1 MTFRL
6 SCLFSIHQTRKS
18 SGLKFGKTE
27 YLSMGIRFQI
37 KRSGLRFRPTR
48 LFNQT
53 KMHSFRHCPKPF
65 ADKFSFSTFFLFTLL
80 QIYKS
85 KYLVSDTHICPV
97 MIIEVEVSVNDI
109 LGDWISSKILY
120 RQTRS
125 LLTILIISR
134 FVIHFS
140 KYSIITDRRIS
151 FNLCL

>member
-65 ADKFSFSTFFLFTLL
+65 ADKFSFSPFFLFTLL

-97 MIIEVEVSVNDI
+97 MIIEVEVSANDI
-109 LGDWISSKILY
+109 LGVLD
-120 RQTRS
+120 
-125 LLTILIISR
+125 IIKNTLS
-134 FVIHFS
+134 
-140 KYSIITDRRIS
+140 TDVFALEYPNYIEICHTL
-151 FNLCL
+151 F